1 MEEEA
6 AHCRW
11 RKTFYPF
18 RKVLETLLMLLLTCV
33 TYELITRLDEP
44 ERGFANIKR
53 NMGSIYSPMAFES
66 SKDFIV
72 DCQFLM

>member
-1 MEEEA
+1 M
-6 AHCRW
+6 
-11 RKTFYPF
+11 F
-18 RKVLETLLMLLLTCV
+18 LLTCV

-44 ERGFANIKR
+44 ERVFANIKR
-53 NMGSIYSPMAFES
+53 KMGSIYSPMAFES